1 MPSIFSD
8 YDSSRMLAQQ
18 GCGQKLLSN
27 DGRHT
32 GDFRTGEKRH
42 WGTLGDKGKIG
53 RHKGDY
59 GRQWETEGRHTG
71 DNGRQWET
79 FGGIKGDIRDCCI
92 KTSERQHLTDKS
104 HLYS

>member
-1 MPSIFSD
+1 LR
-8 YDSSRMLAQQ
+8 SRAVDKNYYLTMGDTRETLGQ
-18 GCGQKLLSN
+18 G
-27 DGRHT
+27 
-32 GDFRTGEKRH
+32 KRDIGGH

-79 FGGIKGDIRDCCI
+79 FGGIKGDIRD
-92 KTSERQHLTDKS
+92 
-104 HLYS
+104 